1 MTTLIY
7 TRKLPNWYADVLD
20 LYN

>member
-7 TRKLPNWYADVLD
+7 SKLPNWYADVLD
-20 LYN
+20 LSN